1 MVLRTDVHRGI
12 ADRTTLIFPVPLFQM
27 SPHFNV
33 VGGISALG
41 SYLTFFQHF
50 DNRTLRAD

>member
-1 MVLRTDVHRGI
+1 VFGPAL
-12 ADRTTLIFPVPLFQM
+12 P
-27 SPHFNV
+27 PHFNA
-33 VGGISALG
+33 VGGFTALG